1 MKLFL
6 SLLVLLANLFAQ
18 EIEHTVVY
26 SMRTGNLKTF
36 DANFIK
42 GTMKLH
48 DHYAQKNEKLI
59 SVVVISGEA
68 YRFFLKDLDDTP
80 YSEEI
85 ALIDAQ
91 KDLAQ
96 RLALLAEKY
105 DVRFEVCSLGMKS
118 RSLKLSNLYEFV
130 HPIYSARSGLI
141 EWQNRGYAYFSIQ

>member
-6 SLLVLLANLFAQ
+6 SLCVFLVNLYAQ

-36 DANFIK
+36 EEKFIK
-42 GTMKLH
+42 ATMALH
-48 DHYAQKNEKLI
+48 DHYAKKNEKLI

-68 YRFFLKDLDDTP
+68 YRFFLKELDDTP
-80 YSEEI
+80 YDEDI
-85 ALIDAQ
+85 ALINAQ
-91 KDLAQ
+91 KDVAKA
-96 RLALLAEKY
+96 LALLSEKY

-118 RSLKLSNLYEFV
+118 RKLALSNLYANV